1 MSLAKWA
8 GAAAAG
14 AALVIV
20 SGAAWAQSPATCSFN
35 AATAT
40 VSIAVDGVTA
50 NVSRTAAGVIRLNG
64 VACGGANVTN
74 TDTIQIAA
82 SPRAA
87 AVMLQ
92 GQYAPGKTP
101 EGGGSE
107 IEIALTGITNLT
119 LVLGGASDVLVY
131 TGTGTDVGGDG
142 DDDITGVVPQSV
154 RGGLGD
160 DYVDFSLT
168 TNNVSLYGQDGD
180 DHMIGGSGP
189 NVLSGQ
195 AGSDVLE
202 GNGGNDRIEGG
213 DGDDVLLGGDGLD
226 TFDEGLA
233 ANGADLIDGGP
244 RTDLVDYGKRTGALS
259 VTMSAGGADDGEAGE
274 GDEVT
279 AVENLNA
286 GAGDD
291 VVVGTSVVNIIEG
304 RGGNDQLFGLENHD
318 HLLGGPGDDYLQ
330 GDAGRNT
337 LRGEDGNDVLVGNA
351 TSDDRYFGG
360 NGDDEIVGNTDGI
373 AENVDCG
380 AGVDTVEPNDE
391 DNFTACEGL

>member
-1 MSLAKWA
+1 MSLAKWV
-8 GAAAAG
+8 GAAAG
-14 AALVIV
+14 VALLIV
-20 SGAAWAQSPATCSFN
+20 SGSARAQSPATCSFD
-35 AATAT
+35 AATAAVT
-40 VSIAVDGVTA
+40 IAVDGVTA
-50 NVSRTAAGVIRLNG
+50 NVSRTAAGIIRLNG
-64 VACGGANVTN
+64 VACGGATVTN

-92 GQYAPGKTP
+92 GHYAPGKTAEP
-101 EGGGSE
+101 AGSE

-119 LVLGGASDVLVY
+119 LVTGGGDDVLVY

-142 DDDITGVVPQSV
+142 DDDITGVTPLSV
-154 RGGLGD
+154 RAGLGD
-160 DYVDFSLT
+160 DYVDFSLA
-168 TNNVSLYGQDGD
+168 TNSVSLYGQGGD
-180 DHMIGGSGP
+180 DHMIGGLGR
-189 NVLSGQ
+189 NVISGQ
-195 AGSDVLE
+195 DGADILE

-226 TFDEGLA
+226 TFDEGAA

-244 RTDLVDYGKRTGALS
+244 RTDFVDYSKRTGALS
-259 VTMSAGGADDGEAGE
+259 ITMSAGGADDGEAGE

-279 AVENLNA
+279 AVENLNT

-291 VVVGTSVVNIIEG
+291 VVIGTSGVNIIEG
-304 RGGNDQLFGLENHD
+304 RGGNDQLFGLGDHD
-318 HLLGGPGDDYLQ
+318 TLEGGPGDDYLQ

-337 LRGEDGNDVLVGNA
+337 LRGEDGNDVLVGNS

-360 NGDDEIVGNTDGI
+360 NGDDQIIGNTDGI
-373 AENVDCG
+373 VENVDCG
-380 AGVDTVEPNDE
+380 AGVDVVEANSE